1 LACKLIPLMKDAGPR
16 PATHLFSVSEASN
29 YSWASMVFSFS
40 LKLRLRN
47 VVAGGCS
54 GCYSIADNIALKRT
68 KAPVE
73 HKVDGTGVYA
83 PRLRRDWE
91 ICLPSAVRH
100 ASS

>member
-1 LACKLIPLMKDAGPR
+1 MREDKNVSFALIPPLKDVGL
-16 PATHLFSVSEASN
+16 PAH
-29 YSWASMVFSFS
+29 M
-40 LKLRLRN
+40 LRLRN